1 MVTHIEHLPN
11 ELCSTEI
18 LNRIISLQWIAKPR
32 YGYLP
37 QFFNKNISEFTRLR
51 ALRIEIHPRQT
62 SLICKIFSELNS
74 LEYLSVKSVT
84 IHTLLIET
92 IFTIPCLHICELIN
106 SHVMRNIEC
115 SFVRQKNLINDGWS
129 IVEQIEKV
137 NISIRLSKQIN
148 TVDIQKKFITYHNM
162 LVSKINQSNKSCKI
176 KWTQTECPLYKF
188 CAEINTLK

>member
-1 MVTHIEHLPN
+1 AFVDIEDV
-11 ELCSTEI
+11 I
-18 LNRIISLQWIAKPR
+18 L
-32 YGYLP
+32 
-37 QFFNKNISEFTRLR
+37 
-51 ALRIEIHPRQT
+51 
-62 SLICKIFSELNS
+62 
-74 LEYLSVKSVT
+74 LE
-84 IHTLLIET
+84 
-92 IFTIPCLHICELIN
+92 
-106 SHVMRNIEC
+106 
-115 SFVRQKNLINDGWS
+115 NLINDGWS